1 MQVLGIDPSLRSTG
15 YAILAGDRSHQKVL
29 EYGVIRTPSKEPI
42 DRSLSC
48 IAESLEKIII
58 QHSPDTMAIEDIF
71 TAKNSKVAL
80 NLGHVRGVAI
90 QTCTRFGITVN
101 QYSATRIKETVA
113 GYGRAEKVQ
122 VQRMVMRFL
131 GLAEKPP
138 MDASDAMAAALT
150 HFFWSRTP
158 GMDK

>member
-15 YAILAGDRSHQKVL
+15 YAILVGDRNHQKVV
-29 EYGVIRTPSKEPI
+29 EYGVIKTPSKEPI

-48 IAESLEKIII
+48 IAESLEKIINK
-58 QHSPDTMAIEDIF
+58 HGPDSMAIEDIF

-90 QTCTRFGITVN
+90 HTCTRLGVSVS

-113 GYGRAEKVQ
+113 GYGRAEKIQ
-122 VQRMVMRFL
+122 VQRMVMRTL
-131 GLAEKPP
+131 DLVEKPP
-138 MDASDAMAAALT
+138 MDASDAIAAALT
-150 HFFWSRTP
+150 HFFWSDIP
-158 GMDK
+158 GTK